1 MYNIYNLCIY
11 KNNVNQIENVITFKI
26 KKGYY
31 LQNVLPEII
40 NLLGGTKNKINQG
53 KNGEKVPH

>member
-11 KNNVNQIENVITFKI
+11 KNNVNQIENIITFKT

-31 LQNVLPEII
+31 LQNVLPEIM
-40 NLLGGTKNKINQG
+40 NLLGGTKNKINQD